1 MAWEKGNCQRNCLAA
16 WVGYAFLG
24 KGTQKVTAEGE
35 WKVNFEVNFQ
45 RKMMV

>member
-1 MAWEKGNCQRNCLAA
+1 MSFRKPFSLAA